1 MDTYKILVFEKPNR
15 NGFSIKSTQ
24 NIEESLS
31 STLNNV
37 VIKNVYSDILG
48 IKNINT
54 REVLHEGNF
63 YRRRQFN

>member
-37 VIKNVYSDILG
+37 VIKNVCPDILG

-54 REVLHEGNF
+54 EVLQHKNLKALKK
-63 YRRRQFN
+63 

>member
-15 NGFSIKSTQ
+15 NGFSTKITQ

-37 VIKNVYSDILG
+37 VIKNVCPDILG

-54 REVLHEGNF
+54 EEVLHERSF
-63 YRRRQFN
+63 Y